1 MRVKRDLRLETLV
14 WAKSKVRLDFILM
27 AISSHLLL
35 EEVLV
40 KVRFLSY
47 RDQPGTG
54 RRRDRG
60 RMKLSF
66 DWKAVEV
73 IQVRETR
80 I

>member
-47 RDQPGTG
+47 EINLGQGEEEIEG
-54 RRRDRG
+54 
-60 RMKLSF
+60 
-66 DWKAVEV
+66 E
-73 IQVRETR
+73 
-80 I
+80 